1 MIKLSI
7 VLDKLSVLFL
17 GNVANDFLAH
27 LSETERNICWSLSS
41 GIYLFMLKQITTY
54 SSHEFT
60 SRQLLKQTKFREFN
74 SSHFAEQKKLKKV
87 TYRRYLSK
95 DWQPENHESTMT
107 IKETDLY
114 AHKHEQYE
122 Y

>member
-1 MIKLSI
+1 
-7 VLDKLSVLFL
+7 
-17 GNVANDFLAH
+17 
-27 LSETERNICWSLSS
+27 
-41 GIYLFMLKQITTY
+41 MLKQITTY

-114 AHKHEQYE
+114 AHKQEQYE